1 MTAPSLRGRGRVS
14 LRLVL
19 AALPLVCLSRPAPLR
34 AQEWAPG
41 GDDRPALGLPDL
53 TAWSVAGTTPAVPA
67 RNNRIRLF
75 RFQPG
80 FIAEPLGL
88 QDDDP
93 QPEPGSLP
101 PSADNGPDWLSVAMG
116 NDNPYF
122 EFRQPGD
129 PGGLGFY
136 RVDTQVQLFD
146 TGKTGCA
153 LHLRTVTPAGVQ
165 FNGLPDGPTVVSPSL
180 GVFHSLDD
188 GTALQGFVGKNM
200 PLLHADWQVPIRRTV
215 QYGMAVQRPL
225 AAGGQ
230 DELRNVY
237 LSVGALGQAQID
249 GGSLRPAPLGVLP
262 GMHWHVSDSCWMSG
276 GVMLPVGPSS
286 VINSSSP
293 QWQFTCSFQ
302 F

>member
-1 MTAPSLRGRGRVS
+1 
-14 LRLVL
+14 VL
-19 AALPLVCLSRPAPLR
+19 AALPLLCLGRPASLR
-34 AQEWAPG
+34 AQQWALG
-41 GDDRPALGLPDL
+41 DDDRPAPGVPDL
-53 TAWSVAGTTPAVPA
+53 TTWSALSATPAAPA
-67 RNNRIRLF
+67 RSNHVRLF

-80 FIAEPLGL
+80 FLAEPLGL

-93 QPEPGSLP
+93 APEPGLLP
-101 PSADNGPDWLSVAMG
+101 PSADNGPDWVSVSMG

-122 EFRQPGD
+122 EFRRAGD

-146 TGKTGCA
+146 TGRTGCA
-153 LHLRTVTPAGVQ
+153 MNLRTVTPGGLQ

-180 GVFHSLDD
+180 GVFHSLEG

-200 PLLHADWQVPIRRTV
+200 PLIHADWQVPIRRCF

-225 AAGGQ
+225 TTAGP

-249 GGSLRPAPLGVLP
+249 GGSLRPAPMGVLP

-276 GVMLPVGPSS
+276 GVMLPVGPTN
-286 VINSSSP
+286 VTSSP

>member
-19 AALPLVCLSRPAPLR
+19 AALPLLCLGRPAPLR
-34 AQEWAPG
+34 AQPWVPW
-41 GDDRPALGLPDL
+41 GDDRPAGAPDL
-53 TAWSVAGTTPAVPA
+53 APWLAAPASSSSAPPPA
-67 RNNRIRLF
+67 NRVRLF

-80 FIAEPLGL
+80 FLTEPLGL

-93 QPEPGSLP
+93 PPEPGSQP
-101 PSADNGPDWLSVAMG
+101 PSLDTGPDWVSVSMG

-146 TGKTGCA
+146 TGRTGCA
-153 LHLRTVTPAGVQ
+153 LNLRAVTPGGIQ
-165 FNGLPDGPTVVSPSL
+165 FNGLPDGPTVVSPAL
-180 GVFHSLDD
+180 GVFHSLTD
-188 GTALQGFVGKNM
+188 GTAVQGFVGKNM
-200 PLLHADWQVPIRRTV
+200 PLMHADWQVPIQRCV

-225 AAGGQ
+225 APGGPE
-230 DELRNVY
+230 ELRNLY
-237 LSVGALGQAQID
+237 LSVGALGLAQIE
-249 GGSLRPAPLGVLP
+249 GGSLRPSPMGVLP

-276 GVMLPVGPSS
+276 GVMLPLAPTRVE
-286 VINSSSP
+286 SSP
-293 QWQFTCSFQ
+293 QWQFTCSLQ

>member
-19 AALPLVCLSRPAPLR
+19 AALPLFCLGRPAPLR
-34 AQEWAPG
+34 AQQWVPW
-41 GDDRPALGLPDL
+41 GDDRPAPGTPDL
-53 TAWSVAGTTPAVPA
+53 TPWLTAPATSAAPP
-67 RNNRIRLF
+67 RGNRLRLF

-80 FIAEPLGL
+80 FLAEPLGL

-101 PSADNGPDWLSVAMG
+101 PAADTGPDWVSVSMG

-153 LHLRTVTPAGVQ
+153 LNLRTVTPAGLQ

-180 GVFHSLDD
+180 GVFHSLTD

-200 PLLHADWQVPIRRTV
+200 PLMHADWQVPIRRSV
-215 QYGMAVQRPL
+215 QYGMALQRPL
-225 AAGGQ
+225 APGGPE
-230 DELRNVY
+230 ELRNVY
-237 LSVGALGQAQID
+237 LSVGALGQAQVD
-249 GGSLRPAPLGVLP
+249 GGSLRPSPMGVLP

-276 GVMLPVGPSS
+276 GVMLPLAPTTRVD
-286 VINSSSP
+286 SSP
-293 QWQFTCSFQ
+293 QWQLTCSFQ